1 MSQPVKGQNKM
12 IKNGKPRSSV
22 KKNLGKT
29 RQRNHPKYGTSKLED
44 KFAKEF
50 LDKLGVPYV
59 RQFEAKDIGRF
70 YDFAIPDGRILLEI
84 DGNWWHRKRT
94 VI

>member
-44 KFAKEF
+44 KFAKEI
-50 LDKLGVPYV
+50 LEKMGVEYE

-70 YDFAIPDGRILLEI
+70 YDFKV
-84 DGNWWHRKRT
+84 GNVLIEVDRRLFS
-94 VI
+94 

>member
-1 MSQPVKGQNKM
+1 MAQPIRSSSKR

-29 RQRNHPKYGTSKLED
+29 RQRRHPKYGTSKLED

-50 LDKLGVPYV
+50 LDKLGVPYE
-59 RQFEAKDIGRF
+59 RQFEAK
-70 YDFAIPDGRILLEI
+70 EI
-84 DGNWWHRKRT
+84 RK
-94 VI
+94 VL